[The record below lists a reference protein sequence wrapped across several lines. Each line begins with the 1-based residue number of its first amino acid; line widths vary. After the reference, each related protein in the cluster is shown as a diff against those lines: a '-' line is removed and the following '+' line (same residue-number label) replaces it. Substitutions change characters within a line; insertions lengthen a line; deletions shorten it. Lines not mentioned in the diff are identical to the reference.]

1 MGTSTIESTS
11 RTTDLPGFKPIGA
24 GPEFQDQW
32 PGITTKVENASL
44 DPGPE
49 RSAYANLKQF
59 SPQYD
64 SMGKPAKNGPKQKGE
79 LTQDQ
84 QREVEKLKAR
94 DQEVKAHEMA
104 HMAAGGQYAGSATYS
119 YQTGPDGK
127 RYAIG
132 GEVSIDASPV
142 KDDPSATV
150 RKMEVVQRAALA
162 PAEPSGQD
170 LAVAAAAAQ
179 EEAKAASEARQTSSG
194 GSAGK
199 SNDANGASQQP
210 DKTQKQGTPDNQITA
225 KKDKNLRYTINSK
238 NQAPVMV
245 SAQKQSQHINMM
257 A

>member
-1 MGTSTIESTS
+1 MGTSSIETVGQNG
-11 RTTDLPGFKPIGA
+11 LPGFRPIGPSSVA
-24 GPEFQDQW
+24 QDEW
-32 PGITTKVENASL
+32 PGFTRNS
-44 DPGPE
+44 DPTQPVSGQEKTDP
-49 RSAYANLKQF
+49 ANGKQPPAH
-59 SPQYD
+59 SEAA
-64 SMGKPAKNGPKQKGE
+64 GKSVKKEGKSGE
-79 LTQDQ
+79 LSEEQ
-84 QREVEKLKAR
+84 QREVDKLKAR

-132 GEVSIDASPV
+132 GEVSIDTSPI

-179 EEAKAASEARQTSSG
+179 EQAKASAEARQSSSGATGDSG
-194 GSAGK
+194 GS
-199 SNDANGASQQP
+199 SQQT
-210 DKTQKQGTPDNQITA
+210 DKSQKTDTPDNKINA
-225 KKDKNLRYTINSK
+225 KKDKNLRYTVNSQ
-238 NQAPVMV
+238 NNAPVMITARK
-245 SAQKQSQHINMM
+245 SSQYINVM